1 MKYLYNTQTKLF
13 LRKCSRVAHTTNV
26 VCLVIN
32 VITDLMHPALTLF
45 TLYPIKCVL
54 VFTRWVFLQT
64 KCTHLDL
71 HVKLFFFVQKKRFC
85 FSYSLLGGNNCV
97 FRYWWSD
104 PMTDN
109 PLDTDI
115 ADRMCFNVVFMVSF
129 VGALW
134 INLLNSAIWL
144 SAYVLRSASCLLSWS
159 CLSCWIIL
167 DNSSRFFSMSLS
179 LVVSSSVPGNS
190 KSAAVVFG

>member
-1 MKYLYNTQTKLF
+1 MRYLYNTQTKLF

-32 VITDLMHPALTLF
+32 VITDLMHPALTFF
-45 TLYPIKCVL
+45 TLYPLKCVL
-54 VFTRWVFLQT
+54 VFTRWVFLET

-71 HVKLFFFVQKKRFC
+71 HVKRFFFVQKKRFC
-85 FSYSLLGGNNCV
+85 FSYSLFGGNNWV
-97 FRYWWSD
+97 LRYWWSD

-115 ADRMCFNVVFMVSF
+115 ADQMCFNVVFMVSF
-129 VGALW
+129 VGELW
-134 INLLNSAIWL
+134 SNSLNSSIWL
-144 SAYVLRSASCLLSWS
+144 SAYVLRSASCVLSWS

-167 DNSSRFFSMSLS
+167 DNSSHFFSMSLS